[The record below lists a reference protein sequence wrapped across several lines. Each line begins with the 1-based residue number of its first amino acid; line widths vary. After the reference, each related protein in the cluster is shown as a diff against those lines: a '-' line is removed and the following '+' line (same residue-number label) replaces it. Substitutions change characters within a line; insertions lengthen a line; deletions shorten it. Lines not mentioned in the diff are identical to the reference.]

1 MIESNNPEIDVD
13 ELMHK
18 IREEVA
24 QRNNKTQPSLFVN
37 SNNTVKINFNF
48 NYLEALLRNA
58 EARADVRTKWPDKLN
73 RFPFTLSGKIKKYCL
88 KIVNFIFKDQREV
101 NLNLINALKQST
113 LLNRQLVTE
122 VELLRSQFNQH
133 LDSVENRI
141 NNVDSQVKV
150 FDERF
155 NQINNQ
161 TKVFDERFNQI
172 NNQTKVFDERFNQ
185 IDNQTK
191 VLDERLNQV
200 DNQVINQVDSQ
211 AKALD
216 ERLNYLNSRI
226 QELNGSYIQ
235 NDCYIKNDLVQQKR
249 LLIMFLEEAR
259 KRLPEPFN
267 EEQLGNLLNE
277 EKHLSDA
284 FYVAFEEKF
293 RGSREDIFNRLKI
306 YLPLIEQAKV
316 GTSDSAILDV
326 GCGRGE
332 WLELLGE
339 SGYTARGLDINRVM
353 IEQCL
358 SRGFEVIE
366 SDVISYLQ
374 SLEDNSLGAITGFHI
389 IEHLPF
395 ETLMTLFAEAIRVIK
410 PGGLVIFETPNPE
423 NILVGSCNFYIDPTH
438 RNPLPS
444 STIEFLAESQ
454 GLERVKIIKLHPY
467 SDISIP
473 SDSDLA
479 ERFNEYFYGAQD
491 YAVIGYKK

>member
-1 MIESNNPEIDVD
+1 MIESNNPEINVD

-24 QRNNKTQPSLFVN
+24 QRNNHTEPSLLVN
-37 SNNTVKINFNF
+37 SNYKAAKINFNF
-48 NYLEALLRNA
+48 NYLEALLGNA
-58 EARADVRTKWPDKLN
+58 ETRANVRTKWPDKLN
-73 RFPFTLSGKIKKYCL
+73 RFPFTLSGKIKQYCL

-101 NLNLINALKQST
+101 NLNLVNALKQST
-113 LLNRQLVTE
+113 QLNRQLVTE
-122 VELLRSQFNQH
+122 VELLRSQLNEH
-133 LDSVENRI
+133 LGTFESRI
-141 NNVDSQVKV
+141 NQADSPVKV
-150 FDERF
+150 L
-155 NQINNQ
+155 
-161 TKVFDERFNQI
+161 
-172 NNQTKVFDERFNQ
+172 DERFNQ
-185 IDNQTK
+185 IDSQVK
-191 VLDERLNQV
+191 VLDERFNQL
-200 DNQVINQVDSQ
+200 DNQVKASDEHFNQLNNQVKVSDERFNQLDSQ

-216 ERLNYLNSRI
+216 ERLNYINSRV
-226 QELNGSYIQ
+226 QELNGSYLQ
-235 NDCYIKNDLVQQKR
+235 NDCYIKNDLAQQKR
-249 LLIMFLEEAR
+249 LITMFLEEAR

-267 EEQLGNLLNE
+267 KEQLGNFLNE

-284 FYVAFEEKF
+284 FYVAFEDTF
-293 RGSREDIFNRLKI
+293 RGSREDIFNRLKVF
-306 YLPLIEQAKV
+306 LPLIEEAKL
-316 GTSDSAILDV
+316 GTSDSVVLDV

-332 WLELLGE
+332 WLELLRE

-374 SLEDNSLGAITGFHI
+374 SLEDSSLGAVTGFHI

-395 ETLMTLFAEAIRVIK
+395 ETLMTLFTEAIRVIK

-444 STIEFLAESQ
+444 STIHFLAESQ

-479 ERFNEYFYGAQD
+479 ERFNKYFYGAQD

>member
-1 MIESNNPEIDVD
+1 MIESNNPEINVD
-13 ELMHK
+13 ELMDK

-24 QRNNKTQPSLFVN
+24 QRNNNTQQSLFVN
-37 SNNTVKINFNF
+37 SNSKAAKVNFNF

-58 EARADVRTKWPDKLN
+58 ETRADVRTKWPDKLN

-101 NLNLINALKQST
+101 NLNLVNALKQST

-122 VELLRSQFNQH
+122 VELLRSQFHQH
-133 LDSVENRI
+133 LDSLENRI

-161 TKVFDERFNQI
+161 TKVLDERFY
-172 NNQTKVFDERFNQ
+172 Q

-191 VLDERLNQV
+191 VLDERFNKV
-200 DNQVINQVDSQ
+200 DKQVINQVDSQ

-216 ERLNYLNSRI
+216 ERLNYINSRV

-235 NDCYIKNDLVQQKR
+235 NDCYIKNDLAQQKR
-249 LLIMFLEEAR
+249 LLTMFLEEAR
-259 KRLPEPFN
+259 KRLPKPFN
-267 EEQLGNLLNE
+267 QEQLRNILNE

-284 FYVAFEEKF
+284 FYVAFEDKF
-293 RGSREDIFNRLKI
+293 RGSREDIFNRLKV
-306 YLPLIEQAKV
+306 YLPLIEEAKV
-316 GTSDSAILDV
+316 GTSDSVILDV

-358 SRGFEVIE
+358 NKGFEVFE

-374 SLEDNSLGAITGFHI
+374 SLEDNSLGAVTGFHV

-410 PGGLVIFETPNPE
+410 PGGLIIFETPNPE
-423 NILVGSCNFYIDPTH
+423 NILVGSCNFYTDPTH

-444 STIEFLAESQ
+444 STINFLAEFQ
-454 GLERVKIIKLHPY
+454 GLERVKILKLHPD
-467 SDISIP
+467 SDVLIP
-473 SDSDLA
+473 SDSDVA
-479 ERFNEYFYGAQD
+479 QRFNEYFYGAQD

>member
-13 ELMHK
+13 ELMQK
-18 IREEVA
+18 IRAEVA
-24 QRNNKTQPSLFVN
+24 QRNNNTQQSLFAN
-37 SNNTVKINFNF
+37 SNSNTVKINFNF

-101 NLNLINALKQST
+101 NLNLINALKQSM

-133 LDSVENRI
+133 LDTFENHI
-141 NNVDSQVKV
+141 NQIDSQVKV

-161 TKVFDERFNQI
+161 TKVLDERFY
-172 NNQTKVFDERFNQ
+172 Q

-191 VLDERLNQV
+191 VLDERFNKV

-216 ERLNYLNSRI
+216 ERLNYINSRV

-235 NDCYIKNDLVQQKR
+235 NDCYIKNDLAQQKR
-249 LLIMFLEEAR
+249 LLTMFLEEAR
-259 KRLPEPFN
+259 KRLPKPFN
-267 EEQLGNLLNE
+267 QEQLRNILNE

-284 FYVAFEEKF
+284 FYVAFEDKF
-293 RGSREDIFNRLKI
+293 RGSREDIFNRLKV
-306 YLPLIEQAKV
+306 YLPLIEEAKV
-316 GTSDSAILDV
+316 GTSDSVILDV

-358 SRGFEVIE
+358 SKGFEVIE

-374 SLEDNSLGAITGFHI
+374 SLEDSSLGAVTGFHI

-444 STIEFLAESQ
+444 STIQFLAESQ